1 VRTDRQQQT
10 IESQV
15 FELKKQVAR
24 TGHILVKE
32 YIDDGYSG
40 TILDRPGFGE
50 LRRDAKGEAFDA
62 IYFHSA
68 DRLARQVAHQNI
80 IVDELLKCG
89 RQIVA

>member
-1 VRTDRQQQT
+1 MRASSDYR
-10 IESQV
+10 
-15 FELKKQVAR
+15 ELKKQIALSGNV
-24 TGHILVKE
+24 LVKE

-40 TILDRPGFGE
+40 TMLDWPALE
-50 LRRDAKGEAFDA
+50 ALRKDAKGDVFDA
-62 IYFHSA
+62 MYFHSA